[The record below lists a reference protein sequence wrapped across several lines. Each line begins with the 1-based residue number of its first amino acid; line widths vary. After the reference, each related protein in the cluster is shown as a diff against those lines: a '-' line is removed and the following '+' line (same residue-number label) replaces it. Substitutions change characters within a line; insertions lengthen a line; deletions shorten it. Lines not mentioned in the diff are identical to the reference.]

1 MITWSL
7 NINTLQFQRC
17 FLHLLQIKNAGTS
30 SFFARDNIA
39 NFINWCR
46 RELAIHE
53 SLMFE
58 TDDLVQRKNEKNF
71 ILCLLEVNNRSI
83 YSDSIGCFSSKY
95 NGQRCLLLLHYFCS
109 VTVELQGFNYAVL
122 LE

>member
-1 MITWSL
+1 MY
-7 NINTLQFQRC
+7 
-17 FLHLLQIKNAGTS
+17 LQIKHSGTS

-46 RELAIHE
+46 KELAIHE

-71 ILCLLEVNNRSI
+71 ILCLLEVAIITSCKCR
-83 YSDSIGCFSSKY
+83 
-95 NGQRCLLLLHYFCS
+95 
-109 VTVELQGFNYAVL
+109 VL
-122 LE
+122 LILLFLD